1 MSTAKIQRIDEAA
14 AVARAVRDAGGTVVM
29 TNGCFDILHPGHVE
43 MLGRAREAGDL
54 LVVAVNS
61 DASTRRLKGAGRPVF
76 EQDER
81 AEVLAALESVDV
93 VCVFDEDTPLQT
105 ILAIRPDVLVKGA
118 DWKEKGIVGRA
129 EVEGWGG
136 RVVALELVQGQ
147 STSGILERVLE
158 RRS

>member
-1 MSTAKIQRIDEAA
+1 MSTAKIKPIDDAA
-14 AVARAVRDAGGTVVM
+14 AVAREVRDAGGTVVM
-29 TNGCFDILHPGHVE
+29 TNGCFDILHPGHIE
-43 MLGRAREAGDL
+43 LLERARDAGDL
-54 LVVAVNS
+54 LVVALNS
-61 DASTRRLKGAGRPVF
+61 DGSTRRLKGAGRPVF
-76 EQDER
+76 EQLER
-81 AEVLAALESVDV
+81 AEILAALESVDV
-93 VCVFDEDTPLQT
+93 VCVFDADTPLDT

-136 RVVALELVQGQ
+136 RVVALDLVEGQ